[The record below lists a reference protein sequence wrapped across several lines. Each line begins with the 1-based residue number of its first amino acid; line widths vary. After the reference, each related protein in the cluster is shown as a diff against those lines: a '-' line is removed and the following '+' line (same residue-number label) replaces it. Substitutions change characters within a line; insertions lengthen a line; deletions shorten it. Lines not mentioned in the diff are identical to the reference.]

1 MKWIYPLL
9 IACVNVCSAQID
21 LDYELVQSGFTR
33 PISMAH
39 AGDGSNRFFVV
50 EQAGIIKIIDDLNS
64 GNTLSTPFLDV
75 TDSVDDTE
83 NEQGLLGLAFHPDY
97 ETNGYFYVNYIYD
110 PSTPGIPDRTRIARY
125 KVSSGNENVAD
136 AGSELIILEFDQ
148 DFGNHNGGDLH
159 FGPADGYLYIST
171 GDGGSGNDP
180 NNRSQSKQ
188 SYLGKLLRID
198 VDGDDFPSVLD
209 SNYAI
214 PPSNPFVNVT
224 GAYDE
229 IFSLGLR
236 NPWRFSFDC
245 LTADLYIADVGQS
258 AREEINFRQA
268 AEIGGENFG
277 WRCREGFIANGSFV
291 CNGDPLTNPVFDYP
305 RDQGVSIT
313 GGYVYRGTQ
322 YPDMFGTY
330 IFADYGEA
338 GLWALEQNN
347 GVWQDSFYVH
357 SGRNNISSF
366 GEAEN
371 KELYFAV
378 RNEGRIYHLIDNETT
393 WDLNLAINPIIDPQY
408 DAVIEI
414 TSDATMTNNQSTIFE
429 AGQTIE
435 LQPGF
440 FVPLTAEI
448 LLAIDEC
455 GGIF

>member
-21 LDYELVQSGFTR
+21 LDYELVQSGFTQ
-33 PISMAH
+33 PVSMAH
-39 AGDGSNRFFVV
+39 AGDGSNRMFVA
-50 EQAGIIKIIDDLNS
+50 ERAGIIKIIDDLS
-64 GNTLSTPFLDV
+64 TGNTLPTPFLNIASLV
-75 TDSVDDTE
+75 QDSGG
-83 NEQGLLGLAFHPDY
+83 EQGLLGLAFHPDY
-97 ETNGYFYVNYIYD
+97 ATNGYFYVNYIYD
-110 PSTPGIPDRTRIARY
+110 PGAGPDRTRIARY
-125 KVSSGNENVAD
+125 EVSSGDPNAANPAS
-136 AGSELIILEFDQ
+136 ALLLLEYDQ
-148 DFGNHNGGDLH
+148 DFSNHNGGDLH
-159 FGPADGYLYIST
+159 FGPLDGYLYIAS
-171 GDGGSGNDP
+171 GDGGGGNDP
-180 NNRSQSKQ
+180 NNRAQNKQ

-198 VDGDDFPSVLD
+198 VDGDDYPSD
-209 SNYAI
+209 PDRNYAI
-214 PPSNPFVNVT
+214 PESNPFAGSSST
-224 GAYDE
+224 YEE

-258 AREEINFRQA
+258 AREEINFRKA
-268 AEIGGENFG
+268 GETGGENFG
-277 WRCREGFIANGSFV
+277 WDCREGLISSSGT
-291 CNGDPLTNPVFDYP
+291 CNGDPLTDPVFDYV
-305 RDQGVSIT
+305 RTQGRSVT

-330 IFADYGEA
+330 IFADYAKA

-347 GVWQDSFYVH
+347 GVWVDSFYVH
-357 SGRNNISSF
+357 SNRNGISCF
-366 GEAEN
+366 GEAED
-371 KELYFAV
+371 KELYFADLDD
-378 RNEGRIYHLIDNETT
+378 GTIYHLIDSETT
-393 WDLNLAINPIIDPQY
+393 CDLNLAINPIIDPQY